1 MHELWFLAAKVQL
14 LAAWSGE
21 GLSIATE
28 GDTIISPILCTRQVR
43 WSEINVML
51 PEASRGDCK
60 RRFSISMPSKSVSC
74 QFYQPEWS
82 RMKSFYSSDL
92 SQTRTSNHGYFC
104 AFVCALMFSVCMC
117 SQVCM
122 YCFIHQTKRPNRRPK
137 GMCWHYP
144 SSHWPGWWYGK
155 SKLVVLI
162 VLWFFKYALTTYLR
176 TYNSPIYWIRP
187 STAGAL
193 CCGDWRGSHG
203 PWKGTQWNR
212 DSAARK

>member
-1 MHELWFLAAKVQL
+1 MTRFLETINYHGKVCREVSQVHELWLLAAKVQL

-122 YCFIHQTKRPNRRPK
+122 YCFIHQRGPTEGPK
-137 GMCWHYP
+137 ECAGIT
-144 SSHWPGWWYGK
+144 
-155 SKLVVLI
+155 LVHI
-162 VLWFFKYALTTYLR
+162 DQ
-176 TYNSPIYWIRP
+176 
-187 STAGAL
+187 AGDMAKAS
-193 CCGDWRGSHG
+193 W
-203 PWKGTQWNR
+203 
-212 DSAARK
+212 